1 MLICV
6 AIYGDRNVIKKEAK
20 KILKFKDL
28 TIENQRMWNVE
39 TKAIPVIIGVN
50 GTIFK
55 SLRHCLKNIPG
66 RHEMK
71 ELQKTAI
78 LDTAHVLHTVLT

>member
-6 AIYGDRNVIKKEAK
+6 AITRDRNVIKKEAE
-20 KILKFKDL
+20 KILKFKEL
-28 TIENQRMWNVE
+28 TIENQRMWNVK
-39 TKAIPVIIGVN
+39 TKAIPVIIGVIR
-50 GTIFK
+50 TISK
-55 SLRHCLKNIPG
+55 SLRPYLNNIPG

-78 LDTAHVLHTVLT
+78 MGTAHILHKALT